1 MTDNNVILEIETSV
15 MVLAT
20 LYALALVSLIAW
32 LA

>member
-1 MTDNNVILEIETSV
+1 MTDNNAILEIETGV
-15 MVLAT
+15 MVLAG